1 MPEGPDEASGD
12 AEVLMMPSMGVQAQ
26 LGGRLARRPG
36 AARGFTLIEVLV
48 VVAIIALLVSIL
60 LPSLRT
66 ARDQARSVVC
76 QSNLRQLGVGIQC
89 FTADHKGYYPD
100 AQRWLTWTPWYWGPK
115 DPVEFTAPRANPASG
130 RQESWLL
137 RYLKNPEVYLC
148 PLDDGERVWKNA
160 PGEWGAMPPGSTSYS
175 MQGVLQQLVA
185 GRYENKNYPAPFAGV
200 YPESNRMNSVWYN
213 ESILM
218 ETPARVML
226 MMEESELSPFN
237 DGYVD
242 WEGYYVSGFK
252 AQTDKLTVRHRGK
265 GHLLMFD
272 GHVEGLRSEKDFN
285 EATTR
290 ASQNSGRLY
299 GALYSDN
306 GQWKIRTR
314 PHKQPRDKTHG
325 AIRN

>member
-1 MPEGPDEASGD
+1 MIPSICLNWKPGRTGRPRPE
-12 AEVLMMPSMGVQAQ
+12 
-26 LGGRLARRPG
+26 RL
-36 AARGFTLIEVLV
+36 RGFTLIEVLV

-66 ARDQARSVVC
+66 ARDQAKAVAC
-76 QSNLRQLGVGIQC
+76 QSNIRQMGVAIQC

-100 AQRWLTWTPWYWGPK
+100 AQRWLTWTPWYWGGK
-115 DPVEFTAPRANPASG
+115 DPVEFTAPRANPVSG

-148 PLDDGERVWKNA
+148 PVDNGERFWKDA
-160 PGEWGAMPPGSTSYS
+160 PNEWQAMPAGITSYS

-185 GRYENKNYPAPFAGV
+185 GRYEGRNQAPPFASA
-200 YPESNRMNSVWYN
+200 YPESNRMSSVWYN
-213 ESILM
+213 EGILL

-242 WEGYYVSGFK
+242 WEGYWVSGFK

-272 GHVEGLRSEKDFN
+272 GHVEALRSEKDFN
-285 EATTR
+285 EATMR